1 MSMKRKTINIGD
13 KFLYLDSNTDKEC
26 KVIIKEIHYDDMP
39 PFYTILFKDG
49 HERQTVKSKLK
60 NIRNKSLKKKRV
72 IEDPYN
78 S

>member
-13 KFLYLDSNTDKEC
+13 KFLYFDSNTDKEC
-26 KVIIKEIHYDDMP
+26 KVTIKEIHYDDMP

-60 NIRNKSLKKKRV
+60 KIRNNSLKKKRV
-72 IEDPYN
+72 IGN
-78 S
+78 HN